1 MTGPSRHA
9 RDERGRHAPP
19 DAGRRFGA
27 TTPRSA
33 DAATAPSSAANG
45 PRTQPQPMRATFSWR
60 PDATDF
66 PVALIAPMVRA
77 SVTPPPE
84 LPWYLPAAEHHRRV
98 PKRALP
104 PVFAIV
110 IVAGALA
117 THAWWDDRALPGRQH
132 PPPLVTATV
141 AASTPQTSA
150 PTATAAESLFGQPG
164 AAVSPTA
171 ATPTS
176 TPDTRNGG
184 IEVVRATGSETLLD
198 VAAQHGVRVVTLVWA
213 NQINDPAALLPAE
226 TPLLV
231 PPVDGV
237 VVKVADGDTLEG
249 IAERF
254 GATVDAITGLASNGV
269 QSDADLAP
277 GLALCVPG
285 GELPYR
291 AAAATH
297 VVQPGETLDQIADWY
312 GVSPATVAFANLL
325 PQIEQL
331 QVGHELVIPPAEG
344 LYVYAAE
351 GVTVEAL
358 AEQFGVDASVI
369 RGFGPNAL
377 AGDQQPIAG
386 QPIMV
391 PGAPTPTAESQ
402 PTPADNSE
410 SVTSPSDATVIDPF
424 APAPVAGLRWPTHG
438 HVTQQFSA
446 QHNGLD
452 VANLAGT
459 PIVAAQAGTVT
470 FAGWNP
476 YGLGFVV
483 AIDHGQGLVTWYGHL
498 ASIPAV
504 RVGQQLTAG
513 QLLGA
518 MGATGNATGPQL
530 HFIVTQDGMDQDP
543 ATTLP

>member
-1 MTGPSRHA
+1 
-9 RDERGRHAPP
+9 
-19 DAGRRFGA
+19 
-27 TTPRSA
+27 
-33 DAATAPSSAANG
+33 
-45 PRTQPQPMRATFSWR
+45 MRASFGWR

-66 PVALIAPMVRA
+66 PVALIVPAARA
-77 SVTPPPE
+77 SAAPPPE

-104 PVFAIV
+104 PVFAIMV
-110 IVAGALA
+110 VAGALA
-117 THAWWDDRALPGRQH
+117 THGWWDDRALPGRQH
-132 PPPLVTATV
+132 MPPLVTAT
-141 AASTPQTSA
+141 AATSTPQPSA
-150 PTATAAESLFGQPG
+150 PTATPAESLFGQPG

-176 TPDTRNGG
+176 TPDTRHGG
-184 IEVVRATGSETLLD
+184 IDVVRATGSETLLD
-198 VAAQHGVRVVTLVWA
+198 VAAQHGLRVVTLVWA
-213 NQINDPAALLPAE
+213 NQINDPAAILPAE

-237 VVKVADGDTLEG
+237 VVNVAEGDTLEG
-249 IAERF
+249 NAARY
-254 GATVDAITGLASNGV
+254 GATVDDMTGLASNGV
-269 QSDADLAP
+269 QSDADLTP

-297 VVQPGETLDQIADWY
+297 LVQAGETLDQIADWY

-325 PQIEQL
+325 PRVDQL
-331 QVGHELVIPPAEG
+331 QAGHELVIPPAEG

-358 AEQFGVDASVI
+358 AEQFGADVAAI
-369 RGFGPNAL
+369 RGFEPNAL
-377 AGDQQPIAG
+377 EGDQQPVAG
-386 QPIMV
+386 QPIML
-391 PGAPTPTAESQ
+391 PGAAAPTADSQ
-402 PTPADNSE
+402 PAPTDTSE
-410 SVTSPSDATVIDPF
+410 NVTSPSDTTVIDPF
-424 APAPVAGLRWPTHG
+424 APAPAEGLRWPTHG
-438 HVTQQFSA
+438 HVTQKFSA

-470 FAGWNP
+470 FAGWNE
-476 YGLGFVV
+476 YGLGFAV

-498 ASIPAV
+498 AAIPAV

-513 QLLGA
+513 QYLGA
-518 MGATGNATGPQL
+518 MGTSGNATGPQL
-530 HFIVTQDGMDQDP
+530 HFIVTQDGTYQDP
-543 ATTLP
+543 ASKLP

>member
-1 MTGPSRHA
+1 
-9 RDERGRHAPP
+9 
-19 DAGRRFGA
+19 
-27 TTPRSA
+27 
-33 DAATAPSSAANG
+33 
-45 PRTQPQPMRATFSWR
+45 MRATFSWR

-66 PVALIAPMVRA
+66 PVALIVPAARPSA
-77 SVTPPPE
+77 APPPE

-98 PKRALP
+98 PKGALP

-110 IVAGALA
+110 VVAGALA

-132 PPPLVTATV
+132 TPPLVTAT
-141 AASTPQTSA
+141 ATASTPPTSA
-150 PTATAAESLFGQPG
+150 PTATSAESLFGQPG
-164 AAVSPTA
+164 AGVSPTS

-176 TPDTRNGG
+176 TPDTRDGG
-184 IEVVRATGSETLLD
+184 IDVVRATGSETLLD
-198 VAAQHGVRVVTLVWA
+198 VAAQHGLRVVTLVWA
-213 NQINDPAALLPAE
+213 NQVNDPAAILPAE

-237 VVKVADGDTLEG
+237 VVKVAEGDTLAS
-249 IAERF
+249 IAERY

-269 QSDADLAP
+269 QSDADLVP
-277 GLALCVPG
+277 DLALCVPG
-285 GELPYR
+285 AGLPYR

-297 VVQPGETLDQIADWY
+297 LVQAGETLDQIADWY

-325 PQIEQL
+325 PQVDQL

-344 LYVYAAE
+344 VYVYAAE

-358 AEQFGVDASVI
+358 AEQFGADASVI

-377 AGDQQPIAG
+377 DGDEQPIAG
-386 QPIMV
+386 QPIML
-391 PGAPTPTAESQ
+391 PGAAAPTADSQ
-402 PTPADNSE
+402 PAPADTPAAVS
-410 SVTSPSDATVIDPF
+410 SPSDTTVIDPF
-424 APAPVAGLRWPTHG
+424 APAPADGLRWPTHG
-438 HVTQQFSA
+438 HVTQEFSA

-470 FAGWNP
+470 FAGWNA
-476 YGLGFVV
+476 YGLGFAV

-504 RVGQQLTAG
+504 RVGQQVTAG
-513 QLLGA
+513 QFLGA
-518 MGATGNATGPQL
+518 MGASGNATGPQL
-530 HFIVTQDGMDQDP
+530 HFIVTQDGTYQDP
-543 ATTLP
+543 ANTLP